1 MLISMSQ
8 VLYIIM
14 YAGAFGRTAY
24 NYAIFLIAP
33 LSGMYPT
40 LVVLL
45 VSMKKT
51 VLERGFSR
59 MSMSSA
65 ASTAPSSAPS
75 QYRRLGAGLG
85 TWDHELGVPG
95 SPRSPESTYAGSMSG
110 STVLGMSPPVK
121 PGRILSFQDG
131 EEKPVL

>member
-1 MLISMSQ
+1 
-8 VLYIIM
+8 M

-33 LSGMYPT
+33 VSGMYPT

-45 VSMKKT
+45 VSLKKT

-59 MSMSSA
+59 MSMASST
-65 ASTAPSSAPS
+65 STAPSTVPS
-75 QYRRLGAGLG
+75 QYRRVGVGLG

-95 SPRSPESTYAGSMSG
+95 SPRSPESTYTGSLSG

-121 PGRILSFQDG
+121 PNKMLSFQDS
-131 EEKPVL
+131 EAREKSVL